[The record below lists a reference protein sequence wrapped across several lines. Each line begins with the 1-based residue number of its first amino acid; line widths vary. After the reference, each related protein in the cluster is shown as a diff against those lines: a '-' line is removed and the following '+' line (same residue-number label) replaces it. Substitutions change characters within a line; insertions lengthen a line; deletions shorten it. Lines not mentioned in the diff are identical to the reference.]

1 MTTPTN
7 RPIDLPLPDEP
18 IQRVRRLA
26 RDLAW
31 GALHGLWQPR
41 LMIYEERA
49 WDKAWLFHPGE
60 NFENYINLWNN
71 QMPDVYLL
79 EAFGYLAKTAESDWL
94 LSDKAFKL
102 LEEDRPESIFVSY
115 RRSISSAL
123 AMLIAAELR
132 VEGFRPFLDIRSIA
146 LGDEWHTVLENRVRQ
161 SNIFIPVIGPTTLE
175 SDYVKEEIA
184 WALENETARR
194 IIPLVHAG
202 FSPADLATSPFPAL
216 AKKNPIH
223 IREDNAADFY
233 AALQQLKAFLGV

>member
-1 MTTPTN
+1 MST
-7 RPIDLPLPDEP
+7 RPIDLPVPDDP
-18 IQRVRRLA
+18 VQRVRRLA

-41 LMIYEERA
+41 FMIYEEHA
-49 WDKAWLFHPGE
+49 WGHAWLFHPGDG
-60 NFENYINLWNN
+60 FDGYVKMWGDNL
-71 QMPDVYLL
+71 PEIYLL
-79 EAFGYLAKTAESDWL
+79 EALGYLAKTAESDWL

-102 LEEDRPESIFVSY
+102 IEEDRPEAIFVSY
-115 RRSISSAL
+115 RRSVSSAL

-146 LGDEWHTVLENRVRQ
+146 LGDEWHAILESRVRQ

-175 SDYVKEEIA
+175 SDYVKEEVE

-194 IIPLVHAG
+194 IIPIVHAG
-202 FSPADLATSPFPAL
+202 FTPADLDKSPFPAL

-223 IREDNAADFY
+223 IREDNAADLFS
-233 AALQQLKAFLGV
+233 AVQQLKAFLGA